1 MLVEYRGFG
10 LSQGVA
16 SEKGFYKDAE
26 ASINY
31 LLTRKDIDTTKLIPF
46 GQSIGGAVVVD
57 LVNTLACS
65 NLL

>member
-10 LSQGVA
+10 LSRGEA

-31 LLTRKDIDTTKLIPF
+31 LLARKDIDTTKLIPF
-46 GQSIGGAVVVD
+46 GQSIGGAVVID
-57 LVNTLACS
+57 LVLYLVSFCFI
-65 NLL
+65 